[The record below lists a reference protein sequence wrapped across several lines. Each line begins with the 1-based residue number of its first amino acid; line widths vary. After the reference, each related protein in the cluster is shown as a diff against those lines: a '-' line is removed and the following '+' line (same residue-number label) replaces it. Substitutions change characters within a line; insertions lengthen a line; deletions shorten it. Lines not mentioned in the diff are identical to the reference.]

1 MRKLLKGG
9 SAIILAFLMAIQF
22 IQYDMVHAGTSADD
36 GNYTRSRSEERRVGK
51 ECRSRWS
58 PYH

>member
-22 IQYDMVHAGTSADD
+22 IQYDMVHAGTSAV
-36 GNYTRSRSEERRVGK
+36 GQRFPRRVGT
-51 ECRSRWS
+51 
-58 PYH
+58 Y

>member
-36 GNYTRSRSEERRVGK
+36 GDYTQTKAVDQREETK
-51 ECRSRWS
+51 AKIIQS
-58 PYH
+58 

>member
-36 GNYTRSRSEERRVGK
+36 GDYTQPKAVNQSD
-51 ECRSRWS
+51 
-58 PYH
+58 